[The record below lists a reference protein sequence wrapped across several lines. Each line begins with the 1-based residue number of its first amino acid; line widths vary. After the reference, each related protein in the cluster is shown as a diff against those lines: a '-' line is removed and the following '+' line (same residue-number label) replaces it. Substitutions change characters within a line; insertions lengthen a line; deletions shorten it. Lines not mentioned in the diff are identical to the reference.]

1 MPIIPFLII
10 AAIIYSV
17 VSNAKK
23 EQARQQQQQRKAQ
36 SLFGAPTADTE
47 AARQDAERRKLR
59 EQSAAPSS
67 MESEMQ
73 RAARQAELKRRLQE
87 NAARREAERST
98 RPANLGT
105 PANSTERRPL
115 EKRVMENALRRE
127 KPIAAHSE
135 DDCGGGSIHDGYH
148 EGVTQ
153 FGSGRPAAVAGRL
166 GHDLADEDDR
176 LVKEA
181 AAAENARRAMER
193 ISKLPPLAQGMVYA
207 EILGK
212 PKSEIA

>member
-59 EQSAAPSS
+59 E
-67 MESEMQ
+67 ESEMQ

-87 NAARREAERST
+87 NAARHEAERST

-115 EKRVMENALRRE
+115 EKRVMENALRKE

-153 FGSGRPAAVAGRL
+153 FGTGRPAAVAGRL

-176 LVKEA
+176 VVKEA